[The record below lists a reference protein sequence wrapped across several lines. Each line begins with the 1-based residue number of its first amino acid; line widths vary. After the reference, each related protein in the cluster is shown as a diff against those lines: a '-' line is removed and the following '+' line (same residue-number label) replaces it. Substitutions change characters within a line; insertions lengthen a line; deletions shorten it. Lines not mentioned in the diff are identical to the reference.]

1 MRPRSGK
8 NEPFRSLGCRF
19 VDQNVALLSHPVPQT
34 AVLYGSHTKDTHK
47 STEWKTGH
55 TAQPLFA
62 PQALTR
68 RRWHGWLQEVRHL
81 LYCFRFSAGCCLAAA
96 SAAAPDLHRL
106 LAAAHPQM
114 RPRGRPESSAG
125 ASDKPALSFSWF
137 SLCVAAASGVSF
149 VRIITSHSSVNPL
162 L

>member
-1 MRPRSGK
+1 MPFCRPK
-8 NEPFRSLGCRF
+8 CCASL
-19 VDQNVALLSHPVPQT
+19 AHPVPQT

-81 LYCFRFSAGCCLAAA
+81 LYCFRFSAGCR
-96 SAAAPDLHRL
+96 RL
-106 LAAAHPQM
+106 SCCVSCCAGPPQ
-114 RPRGRPESSAG
+114 
-125 ASDKPALSFSWF
+125 
-137 SLCVAAASGVSF
+137 ASGCCSSTNAPA
-149 VRIITSHSSVNPL
+149 RPTGIISWRV
-162 L
+162 